1 MELTFRPGECR
12 GGQHT
17 LSVMTHRCSDGVSVE
32 MKVGWRRQGDTV
44 FPVFV
49 CVEVD
54 VLDKLVREGLSG
66 RVTFVW
72 RVEWSEQASFCLWQ
86 EPSRQRN
93 SKCKGP
99 EVVEPGVLQRKNTAQ
114 LSLGANLSA
123 PSLLPGE
130 VATQPLPTHP
140 SSSWT
145 SCRVS
150 HLKSR
155 QSHLRRG

>member
-54 VLDKLVREGLSG
+54 ILDKLVREGLSG
-66 RVTFVW
+66 RVIFVW

-99 EVVEPGVLQRKNTAQ
+99 EVRLCWVCVRKKRLTWHEEIRN
-114 LSLGANLSA
+114 
-123 PSLLPGE
+123 E
-130 VATQPLPTHP
+130 V
-140 SSSWT
+140 SGSE
-145 SCRVS
+145 
-150 HLKSR
+150 
-155 QSHLRRG
+155 